1 VVNSTPPLVEV
12 FLVLPS
18 GSILSAGRQPRGLD
32 GFKDECSRI
41 HRSAEAAQLMNSTTY
56 DSKFFDVH
64 VQETS
69 INLAI
74 ADDYPV
80 LLAGMR
86 QALAPCD
93 DIVVVAECTRIADL
107 LAQVSLKKPEVV
119 LLGCETDVDS
129 LAQHLH
135 GLAERL
141 TDVKVIVFTGNASL
155 DFHEVALRNGARGVL
170 LKQCAPQLI
179 AETVRKV
186 SLGELCFDRALT
198 HRMLSTFVRR
208 KRTEPLPEKPKIATL
223 TGRES
228 QVMSRICE
236 GLRNKEIASK
246 LYISDAT
253 VAHHLTSIYRK
264 LGLADRTE
272 LLLYAHQNDISSLR
286 AS

>member
-1 VVNSTPPLVEV
+1 MYST
-12 FLVLPS
+12 S
-18 GSILSAGRQPRGLD
+18 
-32 GFKDECSRI
+32 
-41 HRSAEAAQLMNSTTY
+41 Y
-56 DSKFFDVH
+56 DSRNFEANSQEPSIDV
-64 VQETS
+64 
-69 INLAI
+69 AI

-86 QALAPCD
+86 QFLAPSN
-93 DIVVVAECTRIADL
+93 DIVVVVECTGLADL
-107 LAQVSLKKPEVV
+107 LAQVALKKPEVI
-119 LLGCETDVDS
+119 LLGCEVNAEK
-129 LAQHLH
+129 LEQHLH
-135 GLAERL
+135 GIAERHPE
-141 TDVKVIVFTGNASL
+141 VKVILFTGNTDL

-179 AETVRKV
+179 AETIRKV
-186 SLGELCFDRALT
+186 SRGDLCFDRALT

-208 KRTEPLPEKPKIATL
+208 KRAEAPTEKPKLASL
-223 TGRES
+223 TGRET
-228 QVMSRICE
+228 QVMNRICE

-272 LLLYAHQNDISSLR
+272 LLLYAHQNDIHSLR